1 MTSEAEVYDTLKY
14 RVEVDPQTGA
24 RRYYNTAG
32 QLHREDGPAIIFPN
46 SAVVWFQNGLRHCK
60 DGPAIIWANGDK
72 EWWVHGVN
80 YTEAEF
86 NLRFNTPGHTV

>member
-1 MTSEAEVYDTLKY
+1 MTTLAELFDALAL
-14 RVEVDPQTGA
+14 RVVVDKFGS
-24 RRYYNTAG
+24 RRHYNRAK

-80 YTEAEF
+80 CTEAEF
-86 NLRFNTPGHTV
+86 NLRFNTPGHTA

>member
-1 MTSEAEVYDTLKY
+1 MTSEAVVYDTLKY
-14 RVEVDPQTGA
+14 RIEVDPQTGA
-24 RRYYNTAG
+24 RRYYNAAG
-32 QLHREDGPAIIFPN
+32 QLHREDGPAVILKTGSKF
-46 SAVVWFQNGLRHCK
+46 WFQNGLRHCK

-86 NLRFNTPGHTV
+86 NLRFNTPGCAV